1 MVNWNPGKRGGGDT
15 KISKEIITKIV
26 SKFDENY
33 NLTAPCEARQT
44 LKYLIKSNLYTL
56 QKIKL

>member
-44 LKYLIKSNLYTL
+44 SSTRN
-56 QKIKL
+56 